1 MPISAAQSTVLRVIS
16 KNRSPDSYVAGATV
30 LHRDAESSR
39 TSIDLDL
46 FHDLEEQ
53 VSANATT
60 DVETLQ
66 KAGFTF
72 EWLLRT
78 PAFHRGLVTVDD
90 EKLQIEWAQD
100 SAFRFFPIQE
110 DDEFGYRLHDAD
122 AAVNKLLALAGR
134 TEARD
139 FVDVLSL
146 NSSYLSLGTLA
157 WAAGGK
163 DPGYTPALVLEQA
176 ARHAAYTQT
185 DIDRLLLAKPLDVSD
200 LKGQWIAALEDARQ
214 LVASLPAH
222 DLGCLYLNHQDKPVT
237 PDPSAED
244 FNKLIRHEGCVYG
257 AWPTILPENS

>member
-78 PAFHRGLVTVDD
+78 PA
-90 EKLQIEWAQD
+90 W
-100 SAFRFFPIQE
+100 
-110 DDEFGYRLHDAD
+110 
-122 AAVNKLLALAGR
+122 
-134 TEARD
+134 
-139 FVDVLSL
+139 
-146 NSSYLSLGTLA
+146 
-157 WAAGGK
+157 
-163 DPGYTPALVLEQA
+163 
-176 ARHAAYTQT
+176 
-185 DIDRLLLAKPLDVSD
+185 
-200 LKGQWIAALEDARQ
+200 
-214 LVASLPAH
+214 
-222 DLGCLYLNHQDKPVT
+222 
-237 PDPSAED
+237 
-244 FNKLIRHEGCVYG
+244 
-257 AWPTILPENS
+257 